1 MLAEQLFLIVVRL
14 CENDF
19 AGCYDLANPS
29 ETGDLVLFHE
39 ELKTLSQLTNDAFFA
54 LHHPGEV
61 EAYIVEFQAVVFGLM
76 PGELEVIR
84 RGQKSL
90 AGNAAD
96 IETGATEHVPFVD
109 NRSVKSK
116 LRRSDRSRITGRSPA
131 KDNQIV

>member
-1 MLAEQLFLIVVRL
+1 MLAEELFLIVVRL
-14 CENDF
+14 CENDLT
-19 AGCYDLANPS
+19 GCYDLANPS

-39 ELKTLSQLTNDAFFA
+39 ELETLSQLTYDAFFA

-61 EAYIVEFQAVVFGLM
+61 EAYILEFQAVVFGLM
-76 PGELEVIR
+76 SGELEVIR

-116 LRRSDRSRITGRSPA
+116 LRCPDRSRITGRSSA